1 MLIYSSLVV
10 HIIIITMIIMIM
22 ITIIILITITII
34 ILQPGANRHLAVGC
48 SQSFAQLL
56 PAPTTSLSSGLSLS
70 FSFMIMMMMTRE
82 PMEKRNAEPDLGGH
96 QLSITR

>member
-1 MLIYSSLVV
+1 MLVYSSLVV

-22 ITIIILITITII
+22 ITIIII
-34 ILQPGANRHLAVGC
+34 QPGANRHLAVGC

-70 FSFMIMMMMTRE
+70 LSFMIMMTRE